1 MSPLLRRLASKLAP
15 AAALLLVSGAAD
27 AGIGT
32 AEMYAR
38 ARHVT
43 SARAPKA
50 APAIQIQNKQ
60 QKPWSEASPETSE
73 HVRRGGP
80 LVTFVVVPLCSN
92 DQIDCGS
99 SVAGRPGDLSKN
111 IYWGAVF
118 GQRRF
123 FERKNSGW
131 TLVEVTRPAPGNE
144 DPLLERAVFK
154 RKISLAAWSTTA
166 SGATTE
172 QIVVFQAV
180 HGASIDRALSLF
192 WSVATEGGRVRF
204 HDGEKD
210 RDEPIHVAGYAGH
223 NRLMDADAKL
233 PPPPPK
239 ERSRP
244 IPSFVVACSSEP
256 HFGAALR
263 SAGSDTLVMTRN
275 LMAPEGYVLDAI
287 TKTLGENAPREH
299 VRRRA
304 IEAYAKW
311 QSISTAEAS
320 SIFAPAL

>member
-15 AAALLLVSGAAD
+15 AALLLLSGAAD
-27 AGIGT
+27 AGIGP

-38 ARHVT
+38 RPK

-50 APAIQIQNKQ
+50 APAIQPKQ
-60 QKPWSEASPETSE
+60 IPWSGASPEAAD
-73 HVRRGGP
+73 HVRRGGS

-92 DQIDCGS
+92 AQIDCGS

-154 RKISLAAWSTTA
+154 RRIPLAAWSNTA
-166 SGATTE
+166 SSETAE

-204 HDGEKD
+204 HDGEND

-223 NRLMDADAKL
+223 NRLMDAGAKL

-256 HFGAALR
+256 YFGGALR
-263 SAGSDTLVMTRN
+263 SAGSDALVMTRN

-287 TKTLGENAPREH
+287 TKALGENAPRDH